1 MTTENGREHPKN
13 LPQDSYNL
21 PLMHDRVFN
30 SQFIVDIASI
40 IDDLKRLE
48 EFAKLTANQ
57 KLEYLSYDAVA
68 YPSQVDGTREEYER
82 LFGNGKTYNTPSG
95 PVRMGEHQYEKL
107 VVNKRLDFLGHI
119 VVTLSEPSAIFDQV
133 NDDGKTTKKY
143 VKSFY
148 KIDEGVETNRYFVSI
163 VIDAD
168 AHLVSI
174 SNHLKRKNGVLNT
187 IIKNGTPTFIS
198 NGFYTGTPTSAPNGN
213 PRPLHSVNSNVPS
226 ASPKVNG
233 TFRVGDR
240 IGELE
245 EQANEQLKHGGYPV
259 DSVLKPFKDDV

>member
-107 VVNKRLDFLGHI
+107 VAKNRTNLMGHI
-119 VVTLSEPSAIFDQV
+119 IKTLSEPSAIIEHADE
-133 NDDGKTTKKY
+133 NEKTTKKY

-148 KIDEGVETNRYFVSI
+148 KIDECVETNRYFVSI

-213 PRPLHSVNSNVPS
+213 PRPLHSVDLNVPS

-233 TFRVGDR
+233 TFQV
-240 IGELE
+240 GELE